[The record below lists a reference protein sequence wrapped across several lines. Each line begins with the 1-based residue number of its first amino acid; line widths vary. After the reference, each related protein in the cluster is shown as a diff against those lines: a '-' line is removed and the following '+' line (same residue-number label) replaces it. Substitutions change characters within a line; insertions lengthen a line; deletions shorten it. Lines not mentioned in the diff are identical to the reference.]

1 MASVV
6 VKTIWQSKEIH
17 EAGDPPAG
25 ADGQAQLGKESP
37 GGAAGAGKGIQKKK
51 KAVSFHGV
59 EPRMSHE
66 PMQWCLNL
74 KRSSACT
81 NVSLLNLASVDLPP
95 DLTDSFLDSGAP
107 AWGPHDPDIADLLNG
122 VNSGLVR
129 AKDSITSLKEKTT
142 RVNHHVQCLQSE
154 CSLLSENLERR
165 RQEAEEL
172 EGYCCKLKENCQMVT
187 QTVEDAELKTNV
199 LKQNSTLLVEKL
211 RFLKQQIQEEA
222 PTQPEAQP
230 DARPEDQPEGL
241 ETTPT
246 PLSFDPAPAP
256 ASTPTPSSPQEPPP
270 SGEGPGGGQ
279 QLLQKISAELEEL
292 RREVSALA
300 RRRPAEEGPGQE
312 AVRRLDGF
320 LAQWE
325 RAQREQDQA
334 ARGLQDLR
342 TRAEELCTMVE
353 RSVLSLSSLRSEL
366 EGLGHVKPVL
376 EELGRQ
382 LAIHRGPPEPPE
394 RPPHIS
400 CTRCGSQGQQLGS
413 ESLQA
418 MLERA
423 LAPLLDEVR
432 QKGLPPAC
440 PSCQRLHKKILE
452 LERQA
457 LAKHVRAEALSST
470 LRLAQDEALRAK
482 NLLLTDKMKP
492 EEKIAALDYLHLKMC
507 SLHEQ
512 LSTLPLEGP
521 TGGQGG
527 GSSGGPP
534 LKHGGSNTDQ

>member
-199 LKQNSTLLVEKL
+199 LKQNSTLLV
-211 RFLKQQIQEEA
+211 QIQEEA

>member
-400 CTRCGSQGQQLGS
+400 CTRCG
-413 ESLQA
+413 
-418 MLERA
+418 R
-423 LAPLLDEVR
+423 
-432 QKGLPPAC
+432 
-440 PSCQRLHKKILE
+440 
-452 LERQA
+452 
-457 LAKHVRAEALSST
+457 
-470 LRLAQDEALRAK
+470 
-482 NLLLTDKMKP
+482 
-492 EEKIAALDYLHLKMC
+492 EKIAALDYLHLKMC

>member
-400 CTRCGSQGQQLGS
+400 CTRCGRGS
-413 ESLQA
+413 SWAPSLCRPCWSGPWPRCSTRSA
-418 MLERA
+418 RRA
-423 LAPLLDEVR
+423 SR
-432 QKGLPPAC
+432 PPAPAANAC
-440 PSCQRLHKKILE
+440 TRRSW
-452 LERQA
+452 
-457 LAKHVRAEALSST
+457 
-470 LRLAQDEALRAK
+470 
-482 NLLLTDKMKP
+482 
-492 EEKIAALDYLHLKMC
+492 EKIAALDYLHLKMC